1 MNVLLIGDESK
12 ILEAMIDKLN
22 KCNHRIYWLTGK
34 KEKSRL
40 RKRVFE
46 TYSFLYTDSSVKEII
61 ESVGPDVVL
70 FMGAYDSGFDWKYDG
85 YAEAV
90 RYTTSMVN
98 LLSAYAIFG
107 KGRFIYL
114 SSQEVYDSSYAN
126 DIMEDTAVSVK
137 GFKAPAISQGE
148 VLCENY
154 RIQGINTI
162 VLRVDQIYHIPR
174 KEQKEG
180 SRCFEMCVEALR
192 TGKIAA
198 NGKSSFS
205 MLYLNDAV
213 ELIYKVME
221 AENPAHSCYHISSME
236 EINEMR
242 LAELV
247 KKEMGD
253 GITVVDQ
260 SVGENQRLVLDG
272 RRYQREFGQKIF
284 TDYEKGVAQI
294 VQYIKR
300 HSESFVKETD
310 VGGGWS
316 GRLWH
321 NVKVIFRSLLPFI
334 ESIVC
339 FIPFFI
345 LNNRAVGSQYF
356 GKLDFYLLYVLLF
369 AIVHGQHLAIF
380 SALLAGLGYCFRQ
393 SYGTSGYEVLL
404 DYNTYVWLAQLFI
417 VGMAVGYLRDRLR
430 HLREDKEEEIQ
441 YLHEKLEGIAEI
453 NNSNIRI
460 KQNFEEQL
468 VNQKD
473 SLGKIYEIT
482 SKLEQYGPEEV
493 LFYAAK
499 MLAKLMDSKDVAVYT
514 VANENYA
521 RLFSATSADARR
533 LGYSIEYTAIEE
545 MYNELKQGR
554 VYINKTMSDKLP
566 VFASA
571 IYSEGEMQLILMVWG
586 IPWRRMTLA
595 EANRLTIIGTL
606 IQSATVR
613 ASRYLDSLRN
623 QRYVEGTNVLNE
635 EAFSH
640 LTRAFFE
647 AREQGLTECALIEIM
662 TGYQNQNQAAA
673 ILHDSIRPTDYLGV
687 LENGQLYALLSNTD
701 SEGAIRVEER
711 FRKLGYDSLIKEAVV

>member
-1 MNVLLIGDESK
+1 MNVLLIGDDGK
-12 ILEAMIDKLN
+12 VLEAVIDKLN
-22 KCNHRIYWLTGK
+22 KSNHRIYWLTGRK
-34 KEKSRL
+34 GKNHSH
-40 RKRVFE
+40 KRVFE
-46 TYSFLYTDSSVKEII
+46 TYNFLYTDSNVKDII
-61 ESVGPDVVL
+61 ESVRPDVVL
-70 FMGAYDSGFDWKYDG
+70 FMGAYDTNFDWRYDG
-85 YAEAV
+85 HSEAV

-98 LLSAYAIFG
+98 ILSAYAMFRR
-107 KGRFIYL
+107 GRFIYL
-114 SSQEVYDSSYAN
+114 SSQEVYDGSYAN
-126 DIMEDTAVSVK
+126 DVMEDTAVSVR
-137 GFKAPAISQGE
+137 GFKAPAVSQGE
-148 VLCENY
+148 ALCENY
-154 RIQGINTI
+154 RIQGIDTI
-162 VLRVDQIYHIPR
+162 ILRVDQIYHVPK
-174 KEQKEG
+174 KEQKDG
-180 SRCFEMCVEALR
+180 SRCFEMCVEAMK

-198 NGKSSFS
+198 NGKKSFS

-221 AENPAHSCYHISSME
+221 AEHPMQSCYHISSMD
-236 EINEMR
+236 EINEMQ
-242 LAELV
+242 LAELI
-247 KKEMGD
+247 KEKMGS

-272 RRYQREFGQKIF
+272 RRYKEEFGQKIF
-284 TDYEKGVAQI
+284 TNYDKGVDQV

-300 HSESFVKETD
+300 HSDSFVKAAD
-310 VGGGWS
+310 VGGNWS

-321 NVKVIFRSLLPFI
+321 NAKVIFRSLLPFI
-334 ESIVC
+334 ESIIC
-339 FIPFFI
+339 FIPFFM

-369 AIVHGQHLAIF
+369 AIIHGQHLAIF

-404 DYNTYVWLAQLFI
+404 DYNTYVWMAQLFI

-430 HLREDKEEEIQ
+430 QLHEDKEEEIQ

-453 NNSNIRI
+453 NNSNVRI

-468 VNQKD
+468 VNQRD
-473 SLGKIYEIT
+473 SLGKIYDIT
-482 SKLEQYGPEEV
+482 SRLEKYGPEEV
-493 LFYAAK
+493 LFYAAQ

-545 MYNELKQGR
+545 MYNELKEGR
-554 VYINKTMSDKLP
+554 VYINKTMTEKLP

-640 LTRAFFE
+640 LTSAFFE
-647 AREQGLTECALIEIM
+647 AREQGLTECALVEIM
-662 TGYQNQNQAAA
+662 TGYQSQSQAAA

-701 SEGAIRVEER
+701 SEGAMRVRER
-711 FRKLGYDSLIKEAVV
+711 FQRLGYDSLIKEAVV